1 MELLG
6 GGLLTAFLCL
16 IGLLALGGLVG
27 LGIVLLKLGVIGSY
41 WLEREKPGDDTGD
54 YRLDQSRGA

>member
-6 GGLLTAFLCL
+6 GGVLLIILCL
-16 IGLLALGGLVG
+16 VGLLALGGLVG
-27 LGIVLLKLGVIGSY
+27 TAIILLKLGVIGSY
-41 WLEREKPGDDTGD
+41 WLKGEEPDDKTGD